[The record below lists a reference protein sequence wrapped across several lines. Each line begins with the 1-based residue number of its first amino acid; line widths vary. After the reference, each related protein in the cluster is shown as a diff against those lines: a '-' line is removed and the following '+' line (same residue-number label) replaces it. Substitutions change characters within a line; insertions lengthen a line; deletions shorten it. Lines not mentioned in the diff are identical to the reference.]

1 MARTTRLNRRQVL
14 MKRDLGIAGSR
25 EAPCLSD
32 SVKVQAAAAKRAAD
46 KEKADRWAIRRG
58 RVLVEHHARTTR
70 GLKDAIQVHKSM
82 ERQCTGIPQTVLDA
96 LGTSDGVHKSI
107 YETFT
112 YKPFYLGV
120 SLGTF
125 TNDIEPAGLLRQ
137 LAAIARQLDLEHKQL
152 TPKELLEIAGEGN
165 NPHAATDLMVL
176 MTKFKMKGAT
186 YKIEGTDSR
195 VETHA
200 DGADHIVKKG
210 TRYYGLL
217 TKRNAERLWTALERF
232 DIHAIEKDQTDGNYY
247 HEPKHRGEG
256 IEL

>member
-1 MARTTRLNRRQVL
+1 MARTSRLNRHL
-14 MKRDLGIAGSR
+14 TKTKRDLGLAGTR

-32 SVKVQAAAAKRAAD
+32 SVKAQAAAAKRAED
-46 KEKADRWAIRRG
+46 KEKADRLAIRRR
-58 RVLVEHHARTTR
+58 RVLVQNHARATR
-70 GLKDAIQVHKSM
+70 GLKDAIEVHKRM
-82 ERQCTGIPQTVLDA
+82 ESRCIGIPQTVLDA
-96 LGTSDGVHKSI
+96 LGDTDGVHKSI

-120 SLGTF
+120 SLGSF
-125 TNDIEPAGLLRQ
+125 TNDIEPVVLLRQ

-152 TPKELLEIAGEGN
+152 TPEQLLEIAGEVN

-200 DGADHIVKKG
+200 DGADYIVKKG

-217 TKRNAERLWTALERF
+217 TKNHAERLWTALERF

-247 HEPKHRGEG
+247 HEPQHRGEG